1 MYPEIEFSLFGAV
14 LTIKSYTLFTVLA
27 ALAGVLTAL
36 PLLRREG
43 LRAKQAGPLI
53 ALMAA
58 AFLIGARLLN
68 AAVNPDAYGES
79 LNLFSLKL
87 AGLSVY
93 GGIFG
98 ALGMLL
104 LWARL
109 TKRNPLP
116 LLDALVL
123 PSGLGFALARAGCY
137 LNGCCAGIPT
147 NSVWG
152 VRFPMRGGEEAALG
166 GLFSLLGKNSVAV
179 SVYPTQLFEM
189 ALALLGIAP
198 VLWLYFRKKLPPGGT
213 FLLYGVWFS
222 AMRLMILPLRSLP
235 YPEPVVRWIYP
246 LLYMALIFVGLLLLR
261 RVYKKAET
269 APKN

>member
-1 MYPEIEFSLFGAV
+1 V

-43 LRAKQAGPLI
+43 LRAKQAVPLI

-137 LNGCCAGIPT
+137 LNGCCAGIPP
-147 NSVWG
+147 NSGWG
-152 VRFPMRGGEEAALG
+152 VRFPMRGGERRRRRAFFSAARKKQRG
-166 GLFSLLGKNSVAV
+166 GLL
-179 SVYPTQLFEM
+179 YPTQLFEM
-189 ALALLGIAP
+189 APRAAGACPGAVAVFPQKSCRLGGDFCSTAP
-198 VLWLYFRKKLPPGGT
+198 G
-213 FLLYGVWFS
+213 FS
-222 AMRLMILPLRSLP
+222 AMRLTILPLRSLP

-246 LLYMALIFVGLLLLR
+246 LLYMALIFDGAFTSAAGL
-261 RVYKKAET
+261 
-269 APKN
+269 

>member
-1 MYPEIEFSLFGAV
+1 MHPEIEFSLFGAV
-14 LTIKSYTLFTVLA
+14 LTVKSYALFTVLA
-27 ALAGVLTAL
+27 ALTGVLTAL

-43 LRAKQAGPLI
+43 LRAKQTAPLI

-79 LNLFSLKL
+79 LRLFSLRL
-87 AGLSVY
+87 AGLSLY

-123 PSGLGFALARAGCY
+123 PSGLGFALARVGCY

-152 VRFPMRGGEEAALG
+152 VRFPSHGGEETALG
-166 GLFSLLGKNSVAV
+166 GIFHCLGRTASRP
-179 SVYPTQLFEM
+179 SSIP
-189 ALALLGIAP
+189 
-198 VLWLYFRKKLPPGGT
+198 RS
-213 FLLYGVWFS
+213 FLRWGSRSWGLSRCCGCIS
-222 AMRLMILPLRSLP
+222 AESC
-235 YPEPVVRWIYP
+235 
-246 LLYMALIFVGLLLLR
+246 R
-261 RVYKKAET
+261 RAEHF
-269 APKN
+269 

>member
-1 MYPEIEFSLFGAV
+1 MHPEITFSLFGTV
-14 LTIKSYTLFTVLA
+14 LTIKSYALFTVLA

-36 PLLRREG
+36 PLLRRAG
-43 LRAKQAGPLI
+43 LRVSQAASLT

-68 AAVNPDAYGES
+68 FAVNPGAYGDS
-79 LNLFSLKL
+79 LHLFSLRL

-98 ALGMLL
+98 ALGALL

-109 TKRNPLP
+109 IKKNPRP

-123 PSGLGFALARAGCY
+123 PSGLGFALARVGCY

-147 NSVWG
+147 SSVWG
-152 VRFPMRGGEEAALG
+152 VHFPLRGGEQKTIG
-166 GLFSLLGKNSVAV
+166 GIFSLLGRDTVTASL
-179 SVYPTQLFEM
+179 YPTQLFEM
-189 ALALLGIAP
+189 GLALLGLVP
-198 VLWLYFRKKLPPGGT
+198 VLWLYFRKKLPEGAA

-222 AMRLMILPLRSLP
+222 AMRLMVLPLRSLP
-235 YPEPVVRWIYP
+235 YPEAVVRWIYP
-246 LLYMALIFVGLLLLR
+246 FLYIALIFIGLFLLR
-261 RVYKKAET
+261 KMYRETKA
-269 APKN
+269 AGSG